1 MKKFFGTA
9 LFSVLSLCAFAQ
21 NEISYTVTFPNL
33 IHHEAEIS
41 LSIPNVPAGS
51 LKVRMSRSSP
61 GRYATH
67 EFGKNIYNFKAFD
80 KDGKSLEVN
89 QPAGDEYEIS
99 NHGNSIRV
107 TYTVFGNWID
117 GTYAGFDE
125 THAHMNI
132 PATFAFPVGLDARSR
147 LVEFK
152 YADKQNW
159 KVATQLKPMG
169 KNIFYAANL
178 QYFMDSPVEITN
190 YKTAKWEVKNNDGK
204 VQTIHLVTHS
214 NDTQA
219 TIDGYAE
226 MLKKMVDEHFA
237 VWGEFPTYD
246 YGNYYFL
253 DDVYPDNAGDG
264 MEHRNSTSIVQRTPK
279 IEGYESNL
287 LGTFSHE
294 YFHSWNVERLRPKTL
309 ELFNFEHAN
318 VSDELWLAEGFTQYY
333 GGLLLTRSGLKT
345 VDNALQ
351 AFSGMVNSVLNT
363 PGAKQFS
370 PVQASRY
377 AVFADAGVAI
387 DQTNKANIFL
397 SYYTYGAATALAL
410 DLHLRS
416 EFKLTLDDYMRALW
430 KAYGK
435 PEIAYSV
442 PDLEKTLAELTKN
455 PIFAKDFFKRCI
467 YGTEKNDYTKL
478 LLNAGFV
485 VQKANPGKAYTGLGR
500 LTIANGKVVLPQTLI
515 GSPAYAAGL
524 DVDNI
529 LLTMDGKDIN
539 TVADVDAITEAHKPG
554 DAISITYLYRGEQ
567 KKTTLTL
574 AESPALE
581 IVAIEKVGGSLTPA
595 MQTFRDNWLNS
606 QVKSKQI
613 QK

>member
-1 MKKFFGTA
+1 MKKFLGTT
-9 LFSVLSLCAFAQ
+9 LFSMLSLCVFAQ
-21 NEISYTVTFPNL
+21 NEISYTVSFPNA

-41 LSIPNVPAGS
+41 LQIPNAPAGP
-51 LKVRMSRSSP
+51 LTVRMSRSSP

-67 EFGKNIYNFKAFD
+67 EFGKNVYNLKAFD
-80 KDGKSLEVN
+80 ASGKPLVVN
-89 QPAGDEYEIS
+89 QPAGDEYEIAE
-99 NHGNSIRV
+99 HGNSVKV

-117 GTYAGFDE
+117 GTYAGFDN

-132 PATFAFPVGLDARSR
+132 PATFAFPVGMDARAR
-147 LVEFK
+147 LVEFN

-159 KVATQLKPMG
+159 RVATQLKPMG
-169 KNIFYAANL
+169 KNTFYAANL
-178 QYFMDSPVEITN
+178 QYFMDSPVEIAD
-190 YKTAKWEVKNNDGK
+190 YKTAKWEVKNPDGK
-204 VQTIHLVTHS
+204 AQTIHLITHS
-214 NDTQA
+214 NDNQA
-219 TIDGYAE
+219 AIDRYAE
-226 MLKKMVDEHFA
+226 MLKKMVDEHLA

-309 ELFNFEHAN
+309 EPFDFTHSN

-345 VDNALQ
+345 IENSVQ
-351 AFSGMVNSVLNT
+351 AFTGMVNSVLNT
-363 PGAKQFS
+363 PGAKHFS
-370 PVQASRY
+370 PIEASRY

-410 DLHLRS
+410 DLRLRS

-435 PEIAYSV
+435 PEVAYRVS
-442 PDLEKTLAELTKN
+442 DLEKTLSELTKN
-455 PIFAKDFFKRCI
+455 PSFAKDFFKRYI
-467 YGTEKNDYTKL
+467 YGTEKNDYAKL
-478 LLNAGFV
+478 LLNAGLALR
-485 VQKANPGKAYTGLGR
+485 KANPGKAFTGFGR
-500 LTIANGKVVLPQTLI
+500 LNAVNGKVILPQTLV
-515 GSPAYAAGL
+515 GSPAYVAGL
-524 DVDNI
+524 DVDDV
-529 LLTMDGKDIN
+529 LLTIDGKDIN
-539 TVADVDAITEAHKPG
+539 AVAAVDAIIDAHRPG
-554 DAISITYLYRGEQ
+554 DTISITYLYRGEQ
-567 KKTTLTL
+567 KTTTLTL
-574 AESPALE
+574 TENPALE
-581 IVAIEKVGGSLTPA
+581 VVKIENTGGTLTPA
-595 MQTFRDNWLNS
+595 MQTFRDSWLNS
-606 QVKSKQI
+606 QVKSK
-613 QK
+613 

>member
-1 MKKFFGTA
+1 MKKFLGTT
-9 LFSVLSLCAFAQ
+9 LFSVLSLCVFAQ
-21 NEISYTVTFPNL
+21 NEISYTVSFPNA

-41 LSIPNVPAGS
+41 LQIPNVPAGP
-51 LKVRMSRSSP
+51 LTVRMSRSSP

-67 EFGKNIYNFKAFD
+67 EFGKNVYNLKAFD
-80 KDGKSLEVN
+80 ASGKPLVVN
-89 QPAGDEYEIS
+89 QPAGDEYEIAE
-99 NHGNSIRV
+99 HGNSVKV

-117 GTYAGFDE
+117 GTYAGFDN

-132 PATFAFPVGLDARSR
+132 PATFAFPVGMDARAR
-147 LVEFK
+147 LVEFN

-169 KNIFYAANL
+169 KNTFYAANL
-178 QYFMDSPVEITN
+178 QYFMDSPVEIAD
-190 YKTAKWEVKNNDGK
+190 YKTAKWEVKNPDGK
-204 VQTIHLVTHS
+204 AQTIHLITHS
-214 NDTQA
+214 NDNQA
-219 TIDGYAE
+219 AIDRYAE
-226 MLKKMVDEHFA
+226 MLKKMVDEHLA

-309 ELFNFEHAN
+309 EPFDFTHSN

-345 VDNALQ
+345 IENSVQ
-351 AFSGMVNSVLNT
+351 AFTGMVNSVLNT
-363 PGAKQFS
+363 PGAKHFS
-370 PVQASRY
+370 PIEASRY

-410 DLHLRS
+410 DLRLRS

-430 KAYGK
+430 MAYGK
-435 PEIAYSV
+435 PEVAYRVS
-442 PDLEKTLAELTKN
+442 DLEKTLSELTKN
-455 PIFAKDFFKRCI
+455 PSFAKDFFKRYI
-467 YGTEKNDYTKL
+467 YGTEKNDYAKL
-478 LLNAGFV
+478 LLNAGLV
-485 VQKANPGKAYTGLGR
+485 LRKANPGKAFTGFGR
-500 LTIANGKVVLPQTLI
+500 LNAVNGKVILPQTLV
-515 GSPAYAAGL
+515 GSPAYVAGL
-524 DVDNI
+524 DVDDV
-529 LLTMDGKDIN
+529 LLTIDGKDIN
-539 TVADVDAITEAHKPG
+539 AVAAVDAIIDAHRPG
-554 DAISITYLYRGEQ
+554 DTISITYLYRGEQ
-567 KKTTLTL
+567 KTTTLTL
-574 AESPALE
+574 TENPTLE
-581 IVAIEKVGGSLTPA
+581 VVTIENTGGILTPA
-595 MQTFRDNWLNS
+595 MQTFRDSWLNS
-606 QVKSKQI
+606 QVKSK
-613 QK
+613 

>member
-1 MKKFFGTA
+1 MKKFLGTT
-9 LFSVLSLCAFAQ
+9 LFSVLSLCVFAQ
-21 NEISYTVTFPNL
+21 NEISYTVSFPNA

-41 LSIPNVPAGS
+41 LQIPNVPAGP
-51 LKVRMSRSSP
+51 LTVRMSRSSP

-67 EFGKNIYNFKAFD
+67 EFGKNVYKLKAFD
-80 KDGKSLEVN
+80 ASGKPLVVN
-89 QPAGDEYEIS
+89 QPAGDEYEIAE
-99 NHGNSIRV
+99 HGNSVKV

-117 GTYAGFDE
+117 GTYAGFDN

-132 PATFAFPVGLDARSR
+132 PATFAFPVGMDARAR
-147 LVEFK
+147 LVEFN

-169 KNIFYAANL
+169 KNTFYAANL
-178 QYFMDSPVEITN
+178 QYFMDSPVEIAD
-190 YKTAKWEVKNNDGK
+190 YKTAKWEVKNPDGK
-204 VQTIHLVTHS
+204 AQTIHLITHS
-214 NDTQA
+214 DDNQA
-219 TIDGYAE
+219 AIDRYAE
-226 MLKKMVDEHFA
+226 MLKKMVDEHLA

-309 ELFNFEHAN
+309 EPFDFTHSN

-345 VDNALQ
+345 IENSVQ
-351 AFSGMVNSVLNT
+351 AFTGMVNSVLNT
-363 PGAKQFS
+363 PGAKHFS
-370 PVQASRY
+370 PIEASRY

-410 DLHLRS
+410 DLRLRS

-435 PEIAYSV
+435 PEVAYRVS
-442 PDLEKTLAELTKN
+442 DLEKTLSELTKN
-455 PIFAKDFFKRCI
+455 PSFAKDFFKRYI
-467 YGTEKNDYTKL
+467 YGTEKNDYAKL
-478 LLNAGFV
+478 LLNAGLV
-485 VQKANPGKAYTGLGR
+485 LRKANHGKAFTGFGR
-500 LTIANGKVVLPQTLI
+500 INAVNGKVILPQTLI
-515 GSPAYAAGL
+515 GSPAYVAGL
-524 DVDNI
+524 DVDDV
-529 LLTMDGKDIN
+529 LLTIDGKDIN
-539 TVADVDAITEAHKPG
+539 AVAAVDAIIDAHRPG
-554 DAISITYLYRGEQ
+554 DTISITYLYRGEQ
-567 KKTTLTL
+567 KTTTLTL
-574 AESPALE
+574 TENPTLE
-581 IVAIEKVGGSLTPA
+581 VVTIENTGGTLTPA
-595 MQTFRDNWLNS
+595 MQTFRDSWLNS
-606 QVKSKQI
+606 QVKSK
-613 QK
+613 